1 VLADLRHARLHRASL
16 RQTVLSTADLRGA
29 NLQQADLRDAYG
41 RQVDLRGADLQ
52 GALLHGARFEDAH
65 LDEETTLPDGTHW
78 TPDRRLEEFTGGRAA
93 HNGQAAADDLLTTL
107 LNEQADPFA

>member
-1 VLADLRHARLHRASL
+1 
-16 RQTVLSTADLRGA
+16 VLSTADLHGA
-29 NLQQADLRDAYG
+29 NLQQVDLRDAYG

-52 GALLHGARFEDAH
+52 GATLHGARFDDAQ
-65 LDEETTLPDGTHW
+65 LDDQTTLPDGTHW
-78 TPDRRLEEFTGGRAA
+78 TPGRRLEEFTGGRAA